1 MRRVDTL
8 LGGQSVGQAAEIK
21 IFSDLLPD
29 DPKEPEPIKV
39 ERAITNRIKKLK
51 NSPPKNSPSLP
62 PGGQNSAPDSKS
74 DEKPSEDSQAGDPL
88 QCKQLEETVVDD
100 KQAIDTAL
108 IEAFQRLDQ
117 NIEVN
122 QGTDES
128 GLSGRPKPRTNYN
141 FQKLGQSRLI

>member
-1 MRRVDTL
+1 MGRVETL
-8 LGGQSVGQAAEIK
+8 LGRLFVGQPAEIK

-74 DEKPSEDSQAGDPL
+74 DEKPSEDSQAGDSL

-122 QGTDES
+122 QGTDT
-128 GLSGRPKPRTNYN
+128 LVWAQRTPKRTNCN
-141 FQKLGQSRLI
+141 FQKLDQSRLI

>member
-1 MRRVDTL
+1 M
-8 LGGQSVGQAAEIK
+8 
-21 IFSDLLPD
+21 PD

-51 NSPPKNSPSLP
+51 NSPPKNPPSLP
-62 PGGQNSAPDSKS
+62 PGGVPESKS
-74 DEKPSEDSQAGDPL
+74 DEKPPDNKTGDSL

-100 KQAIDTAL
+100 KKAIDSAL

-122 QGTDES
+122 QGMDGS
-128 GLSGRPKPRTNYN
+128 GLTGRPNGPTIN
-141 FQKLGQSRLI
+141 LIFRNWIKAD